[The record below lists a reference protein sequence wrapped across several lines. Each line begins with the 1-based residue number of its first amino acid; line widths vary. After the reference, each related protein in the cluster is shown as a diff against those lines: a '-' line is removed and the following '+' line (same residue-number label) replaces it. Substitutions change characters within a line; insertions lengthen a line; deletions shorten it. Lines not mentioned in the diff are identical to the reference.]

1 MASMTE
7 IRQLIAVQEYKC
19 AATGVEL
26 TPAKA
31 SLDHKTAR
39 SRGGTNDPNNLH
51 IVHQAVNQAKGQ
63 MNWGEFVAMCHAVAR
78 VHADTADP
86 WGREEQG

>member
-1 MASMTE
+1 MASMTD
-7 IRQLIAVQEYKC
+7 IRQMIAVQDYKC
-19 AATGVEL
+19 AATRVEL

-39 SRGGTNDPNNLH
+39 SRGGTNDLKNLH
-51 IVHQAVNQAKGQ
+51 IVHQTVNAAKGQ

-78 VHADTADP
+78 VHADPGDA
-86 WGREEQG
+86 WGREDQG